1 MMVLD
6 HDADAEV
13 HEWFAEVD
21 DSFALWWDRQRSYRQ
36 VGLLPH
42 VVQTHRRKSPF
53 TPRNRTVL

>member
-21 DSFALWWDRQRSYRQ
+21 DSFTLGWDRQRSYRQ
-36 VGLLPH
+36 VCLLPH
-42 VVQTHRRKSPF
+42 VVQNTQA
-53 TPRNRTVL
+53 